1 MIDVDKVTK
10 KFFNNIAYQIDY
22 TANFSKSFRR
32 IFHAKYIGEEI
43 APDEFFILMLL
54 NKNPDFSQADIA
66 KVMFRG
72 KAHIGKILN
81 EMETK
86 GFVTRKYDDSLNYT
100 QNVVTPKGAELF
112 EKGIAQVRGNIIS
125 RTNSEF
131 TTEELE
137 QFISYLK
144 RYRNML
150 NSIVEVKLK

>member
-54 NKNPDFSQADIA
+54 NKNP
-66 KVMFRG
+66 
-72 KAHIGKILN
+72 
-81 EMETK
+81 
-86 GFVTRKYDDSLNYT
+86 NYT